1 MKKQLLLFFLFI
13 ALPLYAQ
20 ITKRERPAEWNQ
32 LVNGARF
39 MDRFLPMQGKV
50 LSSDTWG
57 VDGVIP
63 RYIDNGIEDRIW
75 SYWGGNIKK
84 GNDGKYHLFVCG
96 WLESSTKGH
105 ME

>member
-39 MDRFLPMQGKV
+39 MERFLPMQG
-50 LSSDTWG
+50 
-57 VDGVIP
+57 
-63 RYIDNGIEDRIW
+63 
-75 SYWGGNIKK
+75 
-84 GNDGKYHLFVCG
+84 
-96 WLESSTKGH
+96 
-105 ME
+105 

>member
-75 SYWGGNIKK
+75 SY
-84 GNDGKYHLFVCG
+84 
-96 WLESSTKGH
+96 
-105 ME
+105 